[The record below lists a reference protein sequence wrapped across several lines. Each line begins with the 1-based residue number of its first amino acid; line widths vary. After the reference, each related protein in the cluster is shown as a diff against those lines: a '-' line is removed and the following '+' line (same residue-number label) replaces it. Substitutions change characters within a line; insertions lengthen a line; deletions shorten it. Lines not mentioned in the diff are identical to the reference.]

1 MSGVLG
7 RAWAI
12 ALNTFREAI
21 RDRVLHSIL
30 FFAAIL
36 LFVSLAMEEITI
48 GDADKVVRGVALG
61 GISVIASL
69 IAIFLGVGLVYKEI
83 ERKTIYTLAARPI
96 PRWALLCGKYLGLW
110 VTLAVEL
117 VFLTGLYVLIVGS
130 QQGVPD
136 LAIFLSVGMLM
147 LELTLL
153 TAWCTLF
160 SSFTTPTTATAFS
173 LCIYVIGHLADDLYM
188 FGQEADDPG
197 ARALLLGLYRVLP
210 NLSLFNIRAEAVHGI
225 AVPWAEIG
233 WAAGYGLCYSAA
245 VLGVAVFLFERR
257 DFK

>member
-1 MSGVLG
+1 MNRV
-7 RAWAI
+7 RAI

-36 LFVSLAMEEITI
+36 LFLSLAMQEITI

-61 GISVIASL
+61 GISLIASL

-83 ERKTIYTLAARPI
+83 DRKTIYTLAARPI
-96 PRWALLCGKYLGLW
+96 PRWMLLCGKYLGLW
-110 VTLAVEL
+110 LTLLVEL
-117 VFLTGLYVLIVGS
+117 LFLTAMYVLIVGS
-130 QQGVPD
+130 QQGFPEP
-136 LAIFLSVGMLM
+136 AIFLSIAMLM
-147 LELTLL
+147 LEMTLL

-173 LCIYVIGHLADDLYM
+173 LCIYVIGHFADDLYL
-188 FGQEADDPG
+188 FGKETEDPG
-197 ARALLLGLYRVLP
+197 VQALLLGLYRVLP
-210 NLSLFNIRAEAVHGI
+210 NLSIFNIRAEAIHNIPIPASEI
-225 AVPWAEIG
+225 AFAT
-233 WAAGYGLCYSAA
+233 AYGLCYSAA
-245 VLGVAVFLFERR
+245 VLAFAVVLFERR